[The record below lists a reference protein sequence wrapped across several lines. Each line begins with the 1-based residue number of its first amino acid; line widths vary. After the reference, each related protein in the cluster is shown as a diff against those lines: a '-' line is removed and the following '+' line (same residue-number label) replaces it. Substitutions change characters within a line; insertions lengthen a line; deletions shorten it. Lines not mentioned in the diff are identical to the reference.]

1 MSTSRVFAAALL
13 LAPSAGCQVDG
24 ITSSSASL
32 TAPAIASRGS
42 AAARSTPGGSAE
54 SIDLVAIGHIS
65 GNRADR
71 SQATAAPLENG
82 VAGNLLGGLGSGLEY
97 AGFGV
102 FLAVPDRGPNAVA
115 YNPASDD
122 TASFI
127 NRVQTFFMLL
137 ERSAPG
143 SALPLELTP
152 LLLDT
157 TLLRSARPLHY
168 GAGTDVGLGDGAP
181 ALNRARHSHY
191 FTGRSDNFDPAT
203 LSTDPDDARLDPES
217 VRLSR
222 DGRHMFI
229 SDEYGPH
236 VYEFERFTGLRV
248 RSFAVPDE
256 LGVPMQSPQSD
267 VEIAGNAVGRV
278 ANKGM
283 EGLAI
288 TPDGRTLVG
297 AMQSPLIQDGG
308 TNAQFTRIVT
318 IDLGTGQVQQYAY
331 PLTNI
336 GTAKKPKYPT
346 ISEILAINDHEF
358 LVDERDGKGLGDE
371 STAAF
376 KNLFHIDLAG
386 AQDVTGITGEANL
399 AGAAIAKAPFLDI
412 VSVLTAHGIAAT
424 DIPAKLE
431 GITFGPDVFLDGQ
444 RRHTL
449 WISNDNDFIAT
460 VTDTNPPD
468 GIDNPNQ
475 FFVFAV
481 DPALLPGFERRN
493 GFDGDRDDD
502 DRDR

>member
-13 LAPSAGCQVDG
+13 LAPAVGCQVDG
-24 ITSSSASL
+24 LASSSAAL
-32 TAPAIASRGS
+32 AAPA
-42 AAARSTPGGSAE
+42 
-54 SIDLVAIGHIS
+54 IDLVAIGHIS
-65 GNRADR
+65 GTRADR
-71 SQATAAPLENG
+71 SSATAAPLENG
-82 VAGNLLGGLGSGLEY
+82 VAGNQLGGLGSGLDY
-97 AGFGV
+97 AGFGL
-102 FLAVPDRGPNAVA
+102 FLAVPDRGPNAVP
-115 YNPASDD
+115 YNAASDD
-122 TASFI
+122 TASYI

-143 SALPLELTP
+143 SALPFELTP

-157 TLLRSARPLHY
+157 TLLHSARPLHY
-168 GAGTDVGLGDGAP
+168 GAGSDVGLADGAP
-181 ALNRARHSHY
+181 ALNRARHTHY

-236 VYEFERFTGLRV
+236 VYEFDRFTGLRV
-248 RSFAVPDE
+248 RSFTLPAE
-256 LGVPMQSPQSD
+256 FAVPMQSPQGA
-267 VEIAGNAVGRV
+267 VEIAGNTIGRV

-308 TNAQFTRIVT
+308 TDAQFTRIVT
-318 IDLGTGQVQQYAY
+318 IDLRTGQIHQYAY

-346 ISEILAINDHEF
+346 ISEILAINDHEL
-358 LVDERDGKGLGDE
+358 LVDERDGKGLGDN

-376 KNLFHIDLAG
+376 KNIFHIDLAG
-386 AQDVTGITGEANL
+386 AADVTGLAGEANL
-399 AGAAIAKAPFLDI
+399 AGAAVAKSPFLDI
-412 VSVLTAHGIAAT
+412 VGVLTSHGIAAT

-431 GITFGPDVFLDGQ
+431 GITFGPDIFLDGQ
-444 RRHTL
+444 RQHTL
-449 WISNDNDFIAT
+449 WVANDNDFLGT
-460 VTDTNPPD
+460 VTDTNHPD

-481 DPALLPGFERRN
+481 DPALVPGLERRN
-493 GFDGDRDDD
+493 HFDDDDHGDDD